1 MFGNP
6 YYNQQTYQ
14 QDLQNI
20 IVNAQNKLNQLNN
33 QTMQQPQTQ
42 TPITQ
47 NFQIAPTQ
55 KNGGLNFASNIEE
68 VKKELVFGDT
78 LFLNNDYTLLW
89 LKNASG
95 LIKSY
100 QLIEIPQ
107 LDEKDLKI
115 NALMAELEELKKERL
130 EYESTRNDVS
140 NVNESVKDSKS
151 SNVSDN
157 KPSKK

>member
-1 MFGNP
+1 MYGNP
-6 YYNQQTYQ
+6 YYNQQNYQ

-20 IVNAQNKLNQLNN
+20 IANAQNRLNQLNN
-33 QTMQQPQTQ
+33 QTMQQPQAQ

-55 KNGGLNFASNIEE
+55 KSGGLNFANNIEE

-78 LFLNNDYTLLW
+78 LFLNSDYTFLW

-115 NALMAELEELKKERL
+115 NALMAEIEELKKEKTQ
-130 EYESTRNDVS
+130 YESTKYDVT
-140 NVNESVKDSKS
+140 NVNESIKGSKPT
-151 SNVSDN
+151 NVSDD

>member
-1 MFGNP
+1 MYGNP
-6 YYNQQTYQ
+6 YYNQQNYQ

-20 IVNAQNKLNQLNN
+20 IANAQNRLNQLNN
-33 QTMQQPQTQ
+33 QTMQQPQAQ

-55 KNGGLNFASNIEE
+55 KGGGLNFANNIEE

-78 LFLNNDYTLLW
+78 LFLSNDYTLLW

-95 LIKSY
+95 LIKTY

-115 NALMAELEELKKERL
+115 NALMAEIEELKKEKDN
-130 EYESTRNDVS
+130 YESTKYDVT
-140 NVNESVKDSKS
+140 NVNESIKGSKS
-151 SNVSDN
+151 TNVSDD
-157 KPSKK
+157 KSSKK

>member
-1 MFGNP
+1 MYGNP
-6 YYNQQTYQ
+6 YYNQQNYQ

-20 IVNAQNKLNQLNN
+20 IANAQNRLNQLNN
-33 QTMQQPQTQ
+33 QTMQQPQAQ

-55 KNGGLNFASNIEE
+55 KASGLNFANNIEE

-78 LFLNNDYTLLW
+78 LFLNSDYTFLW

-115 NALMAELEELKKERL
+115 NALMAEIEELKKEKTQ
-130 EYESTRNDVS
+130 YESTKYDVT
-140 NVNESVKDSKS
+140 NVNESIKGSKPT
-151 SNVSDN
+151 NVSDD

>member
-1 MFGNP
+1 MYGNP
-6 YYNQQTYQ
+6 YYSQQTYQ

-20 IVNAQNKLNQLNN
+20 IANAQNKLNQLNS
-33 QTMQQPQTQ
+33 QTMQQNQTPA
-42 TPITQ
+42 PITQ
-47 NFQIAPTQ
+47 NFQLAPTQ
-55 KNGGLNFASNIEE
+55 KSSNLNFANSIEE

-78 LFLNNDYTLLW
+78 LFLSNDYTLLW

-115 NALMAELEELKKERL
+115 NALMAEIEELKKEKTQ
-130 EYESTRNDVS
+130 YESTKYDVA
-140 NVNESVKDSKS
+140 NVNEPIKGSKPT
-151 SNVSDN
+151 NVSDD
-157 KPSKK
+157 KSSKK